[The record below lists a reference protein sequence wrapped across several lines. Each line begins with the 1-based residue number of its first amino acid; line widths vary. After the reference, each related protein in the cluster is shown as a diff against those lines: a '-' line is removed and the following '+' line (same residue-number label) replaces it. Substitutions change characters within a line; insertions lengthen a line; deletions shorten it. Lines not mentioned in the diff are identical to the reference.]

1 MSAFLERETGNQL
14 KLPCITYEEKE
25 NAVREVQ
32 VC

>member
-1 MSAFLERETGNQL
+1 MSAFLTGNQL
-14 KLPCITYEEKE
+14 MLPRITYEEKE